1 MNSTMTSNTTF
12 TPEQIRGIR
21 ADLAKLRPAK
31 PTRPKADGPMTIKDA
46 IMQLAPTLVKMR
58 DKGFSTA
65 ELVDH
70 LGARGIAIKPA
81 TLSRYLHAHQT
92 GAQGKAAR
100 AEPADSAKPVQ
111 TPPQNT
117 TDAKQEERL

>member
-1 MNSTMTSNTTF
+1 MTSTSNTTF

-21 ADLAKLRPAK
+21 ADLAKLKPAK

-65 ELVDH
+65 ELVEH

-81 TLSRYLHAHQT
+81 TLNRYLNGYQRGT
-92 GAQGKAAR
+92 EN
-100 AEPADSAKPVQ
+100 EPSKPA
-111 TPPQNT
+111 
-117 TDAKQEERL
+117 TDKEAYAVEAVD

>member
-1 MNSTMTSNTTF
+1 MTSTSNTTF

-21 ADLAKLRPAK
+21 ADLAKLKPAR

-70 LGARGIAIKPA
+70 LGVKGIAIKHA
-81 TLSRYLHAHQT
+81 TLSRYLHAHQ
-92 GAQGKAAR
+92 AVALGKAAT
-100 AEPADSAKPVQ
+100 PAPANSAQSMQ

-117 TDAKQEERL
+117 ANARQDERL